1 MSTKIQFEEQVLI
14 PARTVSEVFDYV
26 SDFSRAAEWR
36 TEVVESSMSPPAPIR
51 VGTQLREVS
60 RIVGRRV
67 VTDSVVDELSAP
79 TFWSFA
85 HQSGPLPVRGDYRFE
100 EEGKGV
106 RLTYRLEARL
116 TGLWALGAPYLRWSG
131 RRIMRR
137 SLARIAE
144 RVVRPT

>member
-14 PARTVSEVFDYV
+14 PARAVSEVFDYV

-36 TEVVESSMSPPAPIR
+36 TEVVESSMSPPAPMQ
-51 VGTQLREVS
+51 VGARLQEVS
-60 RIVGRRV
+60 RIAGRQV
-67 VTDSVVDELSAP
+67 VTYSVVDELSAP

-85 HQSGPLPVRGDYRFE
+85 HEAGPLPVRGDYRFA

-106 RLTYRLEARL
+106 RVTYRLEAEL
-116 TGLWALGAPYLRWSG
+116 TGAWALGAPYLRWSG

-137 SLARIAE
+137 SLARLAE
-144 RVVRPT
+144 RTVRLT

>member
-1 MSTKIQFEEQVLI
+1 MSTKIRFEEQVLI
-14 PARTVSEVFDYV
+14 RVRTVSEVFDYV

-36 TEVVESSMSPPAPIR
+36 SEVVESSMSPPAPIQ
-51 VGTQLREVS
+51 VGARLHEVS
-60 RIVGRRV
+60 RIVGRQV
-67 VTDSVVDELSAP
+67 VTDSVVDGLSAP

-85 HQSGPLPVRGDYRFE
+85 HVSGPLPVSGDYRFQ

-106 RLTYRLEARL
+106 RLTYRLELRL
-116 TGLWALGAPYLRWSG
+116 TGLWALGTPYLRWSG

-137 SLARIAE
+137 SLDRLAE

>member
-1 MSTKIQFEEQVLI
+1 MSTKIQFKEQVLI

-36 TEVVESSMSPPAPIR
+36 TEVVESSMSPPAPIQ
-51 VGTQLREVS
+51 VGAQLREVS

-116 TGLWALGAPYLRWSG
+116 DGLWALGAPYLRWSG

-137 SLARIAE
+137 SLARLAE